1 MAEEEGEGKQEE
13 KKGSK
18 KMIIIAAAVLLLLGG
33 GGGFFF
39 LHHKKG
45 AAKKASGGEQ
55 HHQLTPKEMEKMIKD
70 HPIIDLKPFVVNLS
84 APAGAAPQYLKVKI
98 ALKLDRAVTVKEI
111 DYRMP
116 EIQSAILILLGAQTA
131 DSIQTTGGKLSLKD
145 AIRHRVNARLDSGK
159 VTDVYFTEFV
169 IQ

>member
-1 MAEEEGEGKQEE
+1 MAEEEGAENKEE

-18 KMIIIAAAVLLLLGG
+18 KVIVIGAVALLLLAG

-39 LHHKKG
+39 LHHKKAG
-45 AAKKASGGEQ
+45 AKKGGEEQ

-70 HPIIDLKPFVVNLS
+70 HPIVDLKPFVVNLS
-84 APAGAAPQYLKVKI
+84 APQGAAPQYLKVKI
-98 ALKLDRAVTVKEI
+98 ALKLDKAITAKEV
-111 DYRMP
+111 DYRLP

-131 DSIQTTGGKLSLKD
+131 DGIQTTGGKLALKD
-145 AIRHRVNARLDSGK
+145 AIRHRINSRLDSGK

-169 IQ
+169 VQ